1 MDAYKSTF
9 DVVICNDS
17 DLKFVYDIVKYIVE
31 EDDFPC
37 LDEEEEEEGEEYIV
51 VPPSLG
57 SSVCCNKHTKE
68 SLRLSIHD
76 ISGDIHCKKRFPHV
90 SIVQQLGFVIHQ
102 FLTSLCSELQKRILH
117 NSIHRTSFLA
127 ETTENAAGLIQI
139 IASRSTESIWTYF
152 LFLNSE

>member
-57 SSVCCNKHTKE
+57 SSVCFNKHTKE
-68 SLRLSIHD
+68 SFAFID
-76 ISGDIHCKKRFPHV
+76 
-90 SIVQQLGFVIHQ
+90 
-102 FLTSLCSELQKRILH
+102 T
-117 NSIHRTSFLA
+117 
-127 ETTENAAGLIQI
+127 
-139 IASRSTESIWTYF
+139 
-152 LFLNSE
+152 